1 MSAILT
7 NIQLQSILR
16 LEDLFAGNDR
26 GEVSPGC
33 REGTNGQMVLVINLI
48 VLNLI
53 IAAYVMIKSAD
64 KQVKAS
70 T

>member
-1 MSAILT
+1 
-7 NIQLQSILR
+7 
-16 LEDLFAGNDR
+16 
-26 GEVSPGC
+26 
-33 REGTNGQMVLVINLI
+33 MVLVINLI